1 MSKNIEVKQIS
12 GALRSVIEKLQ
23 RYAGFLF
30 VISVLLIY
38 SFLVFRISLLSDP
51 EADEAAIAEQ
61 MTTVKRLK
69 VDQNSIDRI
78 EQLEDQNVGVQSL
91 FEEARDNP
99 FQD

>member
-1 MSKNIEVKQIS
+1 MSKNIDVKQITA
-12 GALRSVIEKLQ
+12 GLRGLFAKLQ

-30 VISVLLIY
+30 VVSVLLIY
-38 SFLVFRISLLSDP
+38 SFLVLRISLLSDP
-51 EADEAAIAEQ
+51 KADEAAVAEQ
-61 MTTVKRLK
+61 IDTVKRLK
-69 VDQNSIDRI
+69 VDQSSIDRI